1 MKTAVRSNILFD
13 DYSAKSI
20 FLTPS
25 LLDRNRLLDIRKD
38 FCMIRT
44 IIVAILIL
52 FYLVI
57 SIPLMFIFW
66 LLEEFTSKAKWWYQV
81 IGMQAMKTLL
91 FASGVKLT
99 VKGRDKIPTDTAV
112 LFVGNHQSYFDVII
126 GYALMKRQTG
136 FVAKKSLKKIPV
148 LSWNMAYMN
157 CLFIDR
163 ENMRQG
169 VKTIMQ
175 AAELAKNG
183 TSIFIFPEGT
193 RNKSGDETNLA
204 PFHDGSF
211 KVSQRGKVPIVP
223 VTFNNSESIFEKHI
237 PKIISSKVV
246 VEFGDPVNWD
256 DMDKATQ
263 KHVGEHF
270 RGIILETLLKNQ
282 ELTA

>member
-66 LLEEFTSKAKWWYQV
+66 LLEEFTPKAKWWYQV

-126 GYALMKRQTG
+126 GYALMK
-136 FVAKKSLKKIPV
+136 S
-148 LSWNMAYMN
+148 
-157 CLFIDR
+157 IDR

-270 RGIILETLLKNQ
+270 R
-282 ELTA
+282 

>member
-1 MKTAVRSNILFD
+1 
-13 DYSAKSI
+13 
-20 FLTPS
+20 
-25 LLDRNRLLDIRKD
+25 
-38 FCMIRT
+38 MIRT

-66 LLEEFTSKAKWWYQV
+66 LLEEFTPKAKWWYQV

-193 RNKSGDETNLA
+193 RNRGERLDMLPFKEGSLKIAEKSKC
-204 PFHDGSF
+204 P
-211 KVSQRGKVPIVP
+211 VVP
-223 VTFNNSESIFEKHI
+223 VAITGTAELLEAHAPWVHPGDVTIR
-237 PKIISSKVV
+237 
-246 VEFGDPVNWD
+246 FGEP
-256 DMDKATQ
+256 
-263 KHVGEHF
+263 F
-270 RGIILETLLKNQ
+270 RIADLPEENRKFPGAYTRERILEMLREETGAKH
-282 ELTA
+282 A

>member
-1 MKTAVRSNILFD
+1 MYDKNNYCSYPYTVLPGDLHTPHVHLLAAGGIHAEGQMVVPSHRYASYEDSFICFGRQAHGEGPGQNPHRHSCTVRWQ
-13 DYSAKSI
+13 
-20 FLTPS
+20 PS
-25 LLDRNRLLDIRKD
+25 ELLRRYHRVRPDEETDRLCGEEKPEKD
-38 FCMIRT
+38 
-44 IIVAILIL
+44 
-52 FYLVI
+52 
-57 SIPLMFIFW
+57 SGPLMEYGLYELP
-66 LLEEFTSKAKWWYQV
+66 LL
-81 IGMQAMKTLL
+81 
-91 FASGVKLT
+91 
-99 VKGRDKIPTDTAV
+99 
-112 LFVGNHQSYFDVII
+112 
-126 GYALMKRQTG
+126 
-136 FVAKKSLKKIPV
+136 
-148 LSWNMAYMN
+148 
-157 CLFIDR
+157 IDR